1 MDNFDLSEQRIVQL
15 EQIPVD
21 IRSQI
26 EKGDAAEYALDLSL
40 NRLRSIDQIG
50 IFEHVSQLD
59 LSGNQV
65 ENVNGIQTLRRL
77 QSLDLSRNCIASID
91 LLALLPTL
99 QILKVAENSLTAV
112 DSLQLLP
119 ELRVV
124 DLSYNRITQ
133 WPPLAGLSLLETLDL
148 SDNMLGAFSSSVSGT
163 IFPSRLRRLSI
174 ARNQIDKIC
183 GVASIGL
190 HLPVL
195 EFLAFDGNPIVLEL
209 ARSGGQLERLVAAF
223 FPCLPLSNDGG
234 LTISGQKH
242 EEFATPPHVLNSL
255 KRGIL
260 EGNEII
266 LEAFLATGALTPQG
280 NFGEV
285 FPPPLPVE
293 RQLSSRHHVQD
304 QPVPENP
311 LTHDNKLEIWKRIQE
326 DRKAQSGSFTPANS
340 DVKREKSVRW
350 GEHSAASTPVDNVRK
365 PALTTA
371 DLAVSDHS
379 THVMS
384 ALDVSGLSI
393 MKPSDSML
401 SASTEPI
408 QNSNGGELET
418 LVKKLTDQV
427 TTMRKYMKIWIKREK
442 MVRDASARKIQRW
455 VRRAQRRI
463 RLRQRLLR
471 SRSRRQD
478 ECSFRHCSSTLMPNT
493 NYRHA
498 HVEDTSAQII
508 QRLARGFI
516 IRRRTIGFKTKHSA
530 ACKIQHAWRQNLL
543 ERQEILQSQWHLK
556 ALPTTQQLNARW
568 HPIVRG
574 MIRCSRDVKQLQQ
587 VCVVQDEAI
596 SCLWKNRMSSER
608 AESTNSDKN
617 VVRFQLKLH
626 ESPERRETL
635 PESYPASVVNEM
647 KTKIDRQSL
656 EIDQLKQQVQAL
668 QNSIAGLNLES

>member
-40 NRLRSIDQIG
+40 NRLRSVDQIG
-50 IFEHVSQLD
+50 IFEHVSQ
-59 LSGNQV
+59 
-65 ENVNGIQTLRRL
+65 
-77 QSLDLSRNCIASID
+77 
-91 LLALLPTL
+91 
-99 QILKVAENSLTAV
+99 
-112 DSLQLLP
+112 
-119 ELRVV
+119 
-124 DLSYNRITQ
+124 
-133 WPPLAGLSLLETLDL
+133 TLDL

-293 RQLSSRHHVQD
+293 RQLSNRHHVQD

-340 DVKREKSVRW
+340 DVKREKSIRW

-427 TTMRKYMKIWIKREK
+427 TTMRNDGS
-442 MVRDASARKIQRW
+442 DALKGEYAFDSDFCAPEAAAKTNAAF
-455 VRRAQRRI
+455 VTAL
-463 RLRQRLLR
+463 RL
-471 SRSRRQD
+471 
-478 ECSFRHCSSTLMPNT
+478 
-493 NYRHA
+493 
-498 HVEDTSAQII
+498 
-508 QRLARGFI
+508 
-516 IRRRTIGFKTKHSA
+516 
-530 ACKIQHAWRQNLL
+530 
-543 ERQEILQSQWHLK
+543 
-556 ALPTTQQLNARW
+556 
-568 HPIVRG
+568 
-574 MIRCSRDVKQLQQ
+574 
-587 VCVVQDEAI
+587 
-596 SCLWKNRMSSER
+596 
-608 AESTNSDKN
+608 
-617 VVRFQLKLH
+617 
-626 ESPERRETL
+626 
-635 PESYPASVVNEM
+635 
-647 KTKIDRQSL
+647 
-656 EIDQLKQQVQAL
+656 
-668 QNSIAGLNLES
+668 

>member
-40 NRLRSIDQIG
+40 NRLRSVDQIG
-50 IFEHVSQLD
+50 IFEHVSQ
-59 LSGNQV
+59 
-65 ENVNGIQTLRRL
+65 
-77 QSLDLSRNCIASID
+77 
-91 LLALLPTL
+91 
-99 QILKVAENSLTAV
+99 
-112 DSLQLLP
+112 
-119 ELRVV
+119 
-124 DLSYNRITQ
+124 
-133 WPPLAGLSLLETLDL
+133 TLDL

-293 RQLSSRHHVQD
+293 RQLSNRHHVQD

-340 DVKREKSVRW
+340 DVKREKS
-350 GEHSAASTPVDNVRK
+350 SITFANP
-365 PALTTA
+365 
-371 DLAVSDHS
+371 
-379 THVMS
+379 
-384 ALDVSGLSI
+384 LS
-393 MKPSDSML
+393 
-401 SASTEPI
+401 
-408 QNSNGGELET
+408 
-418 LVKKLTDQV
+418 
-427 TTMRKYMKIWIKREK
+427 
-442 MVRDASARKIQRW
+442 
-455 VRRAQRRI
+455 
-463 RLRQRLLR
+463 
-471 SRSRRQD
+471 
-478 ECSFRHCSSTLMPNT
+478 
-493 NYRHA
+493 
-498 HVEDTSAQII
+498 
-508 QRLARGFI
+508 
-516 IRRRTIGFKTKHSA
+516 
-530 ACKIQHAWRQNLL
+530 
-543 ERQEILQSQWHLK
+543 
-556 ALPTTQQLNARW
+556 
-568 HPIVRG
+568 
-574 MIRCSRDVKQLQQ
+574 LQQ
-587 VCVVQDEAI
+587 I
-596 SCLWKNRMSSER
+596 WLSL
-608 AESTNSDKN
+608 TI
-617 VVRFQLKLH
+617 LH
-626 ESPERRETL
+626 T
-635 PESYPASVVNEM
+635 
-647 KTKIDRQSL
+647 
-656 EIDQLKQQVQAL
+656 
-668 QNSIAGLNLES
+668 